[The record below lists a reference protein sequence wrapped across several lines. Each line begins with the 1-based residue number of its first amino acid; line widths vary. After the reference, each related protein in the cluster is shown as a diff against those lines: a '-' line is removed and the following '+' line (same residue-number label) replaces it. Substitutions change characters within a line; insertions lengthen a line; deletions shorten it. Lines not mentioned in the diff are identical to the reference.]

1 MLLYVLSWHYMD
13 IFSQATEKN
22 ISVQVVVSEF
32 FINFVFHEII
42 VLQFDGHVF
51 ATITSVNPILTK
63 VLPV

>member
-1 MLLYVLSWHYMD
+1 MD

-22 ISVQVVVSEF
+22 ISVQVVVSWF